1 MLARQ
6 FGCNVENQN
15 LQHMLVI
22 LTWILEKRRY
32 NVTEGKNIYIKHKR
46 QNPPH
51 AWSLQLVGIEEG
63 LLTRGYPVANPA
75 KTKD

>member
-32 NVTEGKNIYIKHKR
+32 NVTEGKNIYNYR
-46 QNPPH
+46 
-51 AWSLQLVGIEEG
+51 
-63 LLTRGYPVANPA
+63 
-75 KTKD
+75 